1 MSTSS
6 PSPSTL
12 PGPPGVIRTDAGST
26 GSVLTSPALLTV
38 ESKLEAQA
46 KAREQ
51 KREFAKKCT
60 KDQIVYNQD
69 KKQIISIAGLQ
80 FEKWTVEMLRTFLR
94 SMDVKVG
101 KLNVTKPV
109 LQLQLLQWYN
119 GTAVRDVM
127 SSKKK
132 KKGAKSTK
140 PPAVTQDGTYY
151 RVINTILHPEM
162 KPTYMKTGDV
172 LDRAAL
178 DAKIGHKGAWT
189 VLHEFYKNEE
199 NFDLGLM
206 AEPKFASTYASWNV
220 KNDTP
225 SKFDKLDIDEFTA
238 TVEFVNHHYKLAKRS
253 NEQSGNHDDFQNYV
267 EGKHWLLFYFAKL
280 LELGD
285 TDLDNLVSPAL
296 NDEVFLSSGTMQ
308 RSTKQNSKRFKMS
321 AGDKK
326 GMVTSQRAALELAV
340 ERSKLVTEV
349 LENANKASQNDRL
362 RELIS
367 LRFKASEQILKI
379 GKPKDVQYSKK
390 KKVMKRHLKIVE
402 KEYQEL
408 KLKLNFCSDVS
419 SSSCDDEES
428 VSSDE
433 EEDF

>member
-1 MSTSS
+1 MQV
-6 PSPSTL
+6 P
-12 PGPPGVIRTDAGST
+12 VKCW
-26 GSVLTSPALLTV
+26 
-38 ESKLEAQA
+38 KL
-46 KAREQ
+46 
-51 KREFAKKCT
+51 C
-60 KDQIVYNQD
+60 
-69 KKQIISIAGLQ
+69 
-80 FEKWTVEMLRTFLR
+80 VEMLRTFLR

-199 NFDLGLM
+199 KSDLGLM

-308 RSTKQNSKRFKMS
+308 RSTEQNSKRFKMS

-367 LRFKASEQILKI
+367 LAECMLHHQPCR
-379 GKPKDVQYSKK
+379 VQ
-390 KKVMKRHLKIVE
+390 
-402 KEYQEL
+402 
-408 KLKLNFCSDVS
+408 
-419 SSSCDDEES
+419 
-428 VSSDE
+428 
-433 EEDF
+433 EEDYPLLPSVLLQIRMPHCHLSYQDQLHRSKETEDPNHKQLDSSNRIVCNDQRSTPIHYL